1 MAEKTSRPRQE
12 TAHKSHLNNTST
24 RTQRKRLLEAL
35 IELGAVNT
43 MFARD
48 RLNIMMPAARI
59 KELTESGHDIVTDR
73 ITIND
78 RDGRTHGG
86 IACYV
91 LIRLAGGGNG

>member
-24 RTQRKRLLEAL
+24 RAQRKRLLEAL

-43 MFARD
+43 MYARD

-59 KELTESGHDIVTDR
+59 KELREAGHDIATDR

-78 RDGRTHGG
+78 RDGRAHSG
-86 IACYV
+86 IARYV
-91 LIRLAGGGNG
+91 LVRLAGGDNE